1 MALPI
6 LPVLAKIASSIVA
19 GTAKGLAVAAKA
31 TAKGAATTAKV
42 AGKAAIATSKG
53 LGKAGAATA
62 RGFGKV
68 TSSSGKGLRKVGKSM
83 SNIGKGKSKSTKI
96 TRIRKTTKKIKKS
109 IIEYNKK
116 SKKLRLNQERMRRN
130 MLERQKQRSKE
141 KKLESKKGPF
151 QNALKSVTG
160 APMSF
165 MDKLLG
171 FGGLLLTGI
180 LVNSLDDIIK
190 KFKDFKENNSGLFT
204 AVGNVAK
211 FIKNTF
217 TYLFDEM
224 TKPFGEEG
232 SLDWLAKFDDDGNLV
247 GGQLKA
253 LQDVIKSFAP
263 LVKLLRKLDIRHLDE
278 RPRVK
283 AKRSG
288 PGAQGGL
295 GLLDPHFWKTMF
307 GIGDENVDYWK
318 PDGTYIGKTQDYIIW
333 LGTKEGQK
341 FLEEQGLGKGP
352 LYDPSSPE
360 FAFSDP
366 NHKYYYGPYNNINIK
381 PITPKDKNL
390 GDQSSLGFGD
400 STTIIVATQPV
411 MQPFPIPYAVPVKS
425 KSKVNNSMVAFNNPL
440 WMGVA

>member
-204 AVGNVAK
+204 AVGNVVK
-211 FIKNTF
+211 VIKNSF

-232 SLDWLAKFDDDGNLV
+232 SLDWLAKFDDDGNLES
-247 GGQLKA
+247 GQLKN
-253 LQDVIKSFAP
+253 LQDTIGKFGSILAKINPFIKNEKGQID
-263 LVKLLRKLDIRHLDE
+263 LKTNI
-278 RPRVK
+278 PR
-283 AKRSG
+283 
-288 PGAQGGL
+288 
-295 GLLDPHFWKTMF
+295 
-307 GIGDENVDYWK
+307 DEN
-318 PDGTYIGKTQDYIIW
+318 
-333 LGTKEGQK
+333 
-341 FLEEQGLGKGP
+341 
-352 LYDPSSPE
+352 DPSKGNMT
-360 FAFSDP
+360 FSETFSYPD
-366 NHKYYYGPYNNINIK
+366 N
-381 PITPKDKNL
+381 PITVDGVDTGMTEDEYNKATYYVDQNGRIRRKDDNTSPIGSNWGFINKEILDRKIYDSKTKSIIQPVEKRNNL

-425 KSKVNNSMVAFNNPL
+425 KSKANNSMVAFNNSL
-440 WMGVA
+440 WTGVA

>member
-1 MALPI
+1 MALP
-6 LPVLAKIASSIVA
+6 LLALGKIASSIVA

-204 AVGNVAK
+204 AVGNVVK
-211 FIKNTF
+211 VIKNSF

-232 SLDWLAKFDDDGNLV
+232 SLDWLAKFDDDGNLES
-247 GGQLKA
+247 GQLKN
-253 LQDVIKSFAP
+253 LQDTIGKFGSILAKINPFIKNEKGQID
-263 LVKLLRKLDIRHLDE
+263 LKTNI
-278 RPRVK
+278 PR
-283 AKRSG
+283 
-288 PGAQGGL
+288 
-295 GLLDPHFWKTMF
+295 
-307 GIGDENVDYWK
+307 DEN
-318 PDGTYIGKTQDYIIW
+318 
-333 LGTKEGQK
+333 
-341 FLEEQGLGKGP
+341 
-352 LYDPSSPE
+352 DPSKGNMT
-360 FAFSDP
+360 FSETFSYPD
-366 NHKYYYGPYNNINIK
+366 N
-381 PITPKDKNL
+381 PITVDGVDTGMTEDEYNKATYYVDQNGRIRRKDDNTSPIGSNWGFINKEILDRKIYDSKTKSIIQPVEKRNNL

-425 KSKVNNSMVAFNNPL
+425 KSKANNSMVAFNNPL

>member
-204 AVGNVAK
+204 AVGNVVK
-211 FIKNTF
+211 VIKNSF
-217 TYLFDEM
+217 TYLFDQM

-232 SLDWLAKFDDDGNLV
+232 SLDWLAKFDDDGNLES
-247 GGQLKA
+247 GQLKN
-253 LQDVIKSFAP
+253 LQDTIGKFGSILAKINPFIKNEKGQID
-263 LVKLLRKLDIRHLDE
+263 LKTNI
-278 RPRVK
+278 PR
-283 AKRSG
+283 
-288 PGAQGGL
+288 
-295 GLLDPHFWKTMF
+295 
-307 GIGDENVDYWK
+307 DEN
-318 PDGTYIGKTQDYIIW
+318 
-333 LGTKEGQK
+333 
-341 FLEEQGLGKGP
+341 
-352 LYDPSSPE
+352 DPSKGNMT
-360 FAFSDP
+360 FSETFSYPD
-366 NHKYYYGPYNNINIK
+366 N
-381 PITPKDKNL
+381 PITVDGVDTGMTEDEYNKATYYVDQNGRIRRKDDNTSPIGSNWGFINKEILDRKIYDSKTKSIIQPVEKRNNL

-411 MQPFPIPYAVPVKS
+411 MQPFPIPYAVPAKS
-425 KSKVNNSMVAFNNPL
+425 KSKANNSMVAFNNPL
-440 WMGVA
+440 WTGVA

>member
-6 LPVLAKIASSIVA
+6 LPVLEKIASSIVA

-204 AVGNVAK
+204 AVGNVVK
-211 FIKNTF
+211 VIKNSF

-232 SLDWLAKFDDDGNLV
+232 SLDWLAKFDDDGNLES
-247 GGQLKA
+247 GQLKN
-253 LQDVIKSFAP
+253 LQDTIGKFGSILAKINPFIKNEKGQID
-263 LVKLLRKLDIRHLDE
+263 LKTNI
-278 RPRVK
+278 PR
-283 AKRSG
+283 
-288 PGAQGGL
+288 
-295 GLLDPHFWKTMF
+295 
-307 GIGDENVDYWK
+307 DEN
-318 PDGTYIGKTQDYIIW
+318 
-333 LGTKEGQK
+333 
-341 FLEEQGLGKGP
+341 
-352 LYDPSSPE
+352 DPSKGNMT
-360 FAFSDP
+360 FSETFSYPD
-366 NHKYYYGPYNNINIK
+366 N
-381 PITPKDKNL
+381 PITVDGVDTGMTEDEYNKATYYVDQNGRIRRKDDNTSPIGSNWGFINKEILDRKIYDSKTKSIIQPVEKRNNL

-411 MQPFPIPYAVPVKS
+411 MQPFPIPYAVPAKS
-425 KSKVNNSMVAFNNPL
+425 KSKANNSMVAFNNPL
-440 WMGVA
+440 WTGVA

>member
-116 SKKLRLNQERMRRN
+116 SKKLRLNKERMRRN

-204 AVGNVAK
+204 AVGNVVK
-211 FIKNTF
+211 VIKNSF

-232 SLDWLAKFDDDGNLV
+232 SLDWLAKFDDDGNLES
-247 GGQLKA
+247 GQLKN
-253 LQDVIKSFAP
+253 LQDTIGKFGSILAKINPFIKNEKGQID
-263 LVKLLRKLDIRHLDE
+263 LKTNI
-278 RPRVK
+278 PR
-283 AKRSG
+283 
-288 PGAQGGL
+288 
-295 GLLDPHFWKTMF
+295 
-307 GIGDENVDYWK
+307 DEN
-318 PDGTYIGKTQDYIIW
+318 
-333 LGTKEGQK
+333 
-341 FLEEQGLGKGP
+341 
-352 LYDPSSPE
+352 DPSKGNMT
-360 FAFSDP
+360 FSETFSYPD
-366 NHKYYYGPYNNINIK
+366 N
-381 PITPKDKNL
+381 PITVDGVDTGMTEDEYNKATYYVDQNGRIRRKDDNTSPIGSNWGFINKEILDRKIYDSKTKSIIQPVEKRNNL

-411 MQPFPIPYAVPVKS
+411 MQPFPIPYAVPAKS
-425 KSKVNNSMVAFNNPL
+425 KSKANNSMVAFNNSL
-440 WMGVA
+440 WTGVA

>member
-6 LPVLAKIASSIVA
+6 LPALAKIASSIVA
-19 GTAKGLAVAAKA
+19 GTAKGLATAAKA

-42 AGKAAIATSKG
+42 AGKAAGATGKG
-53 LGKAGAATA
+53 LVKGTQATVK
-62 RGFGKV
+62 GFGKV

-96 TRIRKTTKKIKKS
+96 THIRKTAKKIKKS

-116 SKKLRLNQERMRRN
+116 SKKLRLNKERMRRN

-141 KKLESKKGPF
+141 KKLESKKGSF

-180 LVNSLDDIIK
+180 LVNSLDKIIK
-190 KFKDFKENNSGLFT
+190 KFKDFKANNQGLFT

-232 SLDWLAKFDDDGNLV
+232 SLDWLAKFKDDGTLESGILKDLKDLILSLKPFVDILLPFKTLTPEQVKSKTENSLEEYGYSKDKYDLV
-247 GGQLKA
+247 PQPDGTFKI
-253 LQDVIKSFAP
+253 IKKDATDSSSDAISVNGAEGSRWLP
-263 LVKLLRKLDIRHLDE
+263 
-278 RPRVK
+278 VK
-283 AKRSG
+283 AKPR
-288 PGAQGGL
+288 L
-295 GLLDPHFWKTMF
+295 GRWTADGWEKTIGVEIYPEGNLLDRYTNK
-307 GIGDENVDYWK
+307 
-318 PDGTYIGKTQDYIIW
+318 
-333 LGTKEGQK
+333 GQI
-341 FLEEQGLGKGP
+341 
-352 LYDPSSPE
+352 S
-360 FAFSDP
+360 
-366 NHKYYYGPYNNINIK
+366 

-400 STTIIVATQPV
+400 STTIIIATQPV
-411 MQPFPIPYAVPVKS
+411 MQPFPISYAVPVKS

-440 WMGVA
+440 WTGVA

>member
-204 AVGNVAK
+204 AVGNVVK
-211 FIKNTF
+211 VIKNSF

-232 SLDWLAKFDDDGNLV
+232 SLDWLAKFDDDGNLES
-247 GGQLKA
+247 GQLKN
-253 LQDVIKSFAP
+253 LQDTIGKFGSILAKINPFIKNEKGQID
-263 LVKLLRKLDIRHLDE
+263 LKTNI
-278 RPRVK
+278 PR
-283 AKRSG
+283 
-288 PGAQGGL
+288 
-295 GLLDPHFWKTMF
+295 
-307 GIGDENVDYWK
+307 DEN
-318 PDGTYIGKTQDYIIW
+318 
-333 LGTKEGQK
+333 
-341 FLEEQGLGKGP
+341 
-352 LYDPSSPE
+352 DPSKGNMT
-360 FAFSDP
+360 FSETFSYPD
-366 NHKYYYGPYNNINIK
+366 N
-381 PITPKDKNL
+381 PITVDGVDTGMTEDEYNKATYYVDQNGRIRRKDDNTSPIGSNWGFINKEILDRKIYDSKTKSIIQPVEKRNNL

-411 MQPFPIPYAVPVKS
+411 MQPFPIPYAVPAKS
-425 KSKVNNSMVAFNNPL
+425 KSKANNSMVAFNNPL

>member
-19 GTAKGLAVAAKA
+19 GTAKGLATAAKA

-42 AGKAAIATSKG
+42 AGKAASATGKG
-53 LGKAGAATA
+53 LVKGTQATVK
-62 RGFGKV
+62 GFGKV
-68 TSSSGKGLRKVGKSM
+68 SSSTGKAFA
-83 SNIGKGKSKSTKI
+83 NIGKGKSKSTKI
-96 TRIRKTTKKIKKS
+96 THIRKTAKKIKKS

-116 SKKLRLNQERMRRN
+116 SKKLRLNKERMRRN

-141 KKLESKKGPF
+141 KKLESKKGSF

-180 LVNSLDDIIK
+180 LVNSLDKIIK
-190 KFKDFKENNSGLFT
+190 KFKDFKANNQGLFT

-232 SLDWLAKFDDDGNLV
+232 SLDWLAKFKDDGTLESGQIKNLKDLILS
-247 GGQLKA
+247 LKPFVDI
-253 LQDVIKSFAP
+253 LLPFKTLTPEQVKSQTENSLEEYGYSKDKYDLVPQPDGTFKIIKKDVTDSSSDAISVNGAEGSRWLP
-263 LVKLLRKLDIRHLDE
+263 
-278 RPRVK
+278 VK
-283 AKRSG
+283 AKPR
-288 PGAQGGL
+288 L
-295 GLLDPHFWKTMF
+295 GRWTGDGWEKTIGVEIYPEGNLLDRYTNK
-307 GIGDENVDYWK
+307 
-318 PDGTYIGKTQDYIIW
+318 
-333 LGTKEGQK
+333 GQI
-341 FLEEQGLGKGP
+341 
-352 LYDPSSPE
+352 S
-360 FAFSDP
+360 
-366 NHKYYYGPYNNINIK
+366 

-400 STTIIVATQPV
+400 STTIIIATQPV

-440 WMGVA
+440 WTGVA

>member
-204 AVGNVAK
+204 AVGNVVK
-211 FIKNTF
+211 VIKNSF

-232 SLDWLAKFDDDGNLV
+232 SLDWLAKFDDDGNLES
-247 GGQLKA
+247 GQLKN
-253 LQDVIKSFAP
+253 LQDTIGKFGSILAKINPFIKNEKGQID
-263 LVKLLRKLDIRHLDE
+263 LKTNI
-278 RPRVK
+278 PR
-283 AKRSG
+283 
-288 PGAQGGL
+288 
-295 GLLDPHFWKTMF
+295 
-307 GIGDENVDYWK
+307 DEN
-318 PDGTYIGKTQDYIIW
+318 
-333 LGTKEGQK
+333 
-341 FLEEQGLGKGP
+341 
-352 LYDPSSPE
+352 DPSKGNMT
-360 FAFSDP
+360 FSETFSYPD
-366 NHKYYYGPYNNINIK
+366 N
-381 PITPKDKNL
+381 PITVDGVDTGMTEDEYNKATYYVDQNGRIRRKDDNTSPIGSNWGFINKEILDRKIYDSKTKSIIQPVEKRNNL

-411 MQPFPIPYAVPVKS
+411 MQPFPIPYAVPAKS
-425 KSKVNNSMVAFNNPL
+425 KSKANNSMVAFNNPL
-440 WMGVA
+440 WTGVA